1 MAASIESDNHAVSV
15 EKRVSTVLEHV
26 SMNTGTPSNFPD
38 KFQDFFAAVTE
49 DSDDLPNMLE
59 DKLIPRKR
67 NAESTKIF
75 SDHSTLGIAT
85 EGISLGNQK
94 IDFSRHRLI
103 SLSFPFV
110 DKTAKSTE
118 SVDVRI
124 KKFAPRQ
131 LASYPSLP
139 KKQEGSGTDTKG
151 RKWSKRAF
159 QRRSSEIEVR
169 LHRSSLSGTQGHG
182 TLDGPKSPTPTR
194 RRSSSIA
201 VARPTPDLHRFLQA
215 EAGPWGHLSPS
226 PRSPNLTPP
235 AVSPG
240 AASTSSHLSPGTSPG
255 GPSPTSPA
263 GSVGQGTGSRAPVPR
278 QYRGRTSSM
287 PAVPRHRH

>member
-1 MAASIESDNHAVSV
+1 MAASAQSESHAVNV
-15 EKRVSTVLEHV
+15 EKRASTVLEHV
-26 SMNTGTPSNFPD
+26 SMNTCPPTNFPD

-49 DSDDLPNMLE
+49 DNDDLPNMLE
-59 DKLIPRKR
+59 DKLIPRK
-67 NAESTKIF
+67 
-75 SDHSTLGIAT
+75 
-85 EGISLGNQK
+85 
-94 IDFSRHRLI
+94 
-103 SLSFPFV
+103 
-110 DKTAKSTE
+110 
-118 SVDVRI
+118 
-124 KKFAPRQ
+124 
-131 LASYPSLP
+131 
-139 KKQEGSGTDTKG
+139 QEDSGGDAKG

-169 LHRSSLSGTQGHG
+169 LHRSSLSGAQGHG
-182 TLDGPKSPTPTR
+182 SLDGPKSPTPTR

-226 PRSPNLTPP
+226 PRSPSLTP

-263 GSVGQGTGSRAPVPR
+263 GSVGQGPGSRVPAPR

-287 PAVPRHRH
+287 PAVPRHRVSRNTHVRNQFPDLPF